1 MSFSV
6 QTQNLAYHSDPLKFL
21 RQTPMSD
28 TTTPF
33 DVQAFIAQSMAGM
46 QAATT
51 AHCATWHLDEAEQ
64 WSVDMDSERIV
75 FQLPGGVVATA
86 PVQIVGTSNSEDGS
100 FLWGWDHPSV
110 PAELAEHAQ
119 LALAFG
125 RAHGLHAY
133 TTRKVDCDDS
143 LAWEFAAVAMRLGE
157 ASGTYRAQASETAHV
172 WMTFG
177 QVSLSAA
184 SGQ

>member
-21 RQTPMSD
+21 RQTLMSD

-64 WSVDMDSERIV
+64 WSVDMDSGLIV

>member
-64 WSVDMDSERIV
+64 WSVDMDSGLIV

>member
-1 MSFSV
+1 
-6 QTQNLAYHSDPLKFL
+6 
-21 RQTPMSD
+21 MSD
-28 TTTPF
+28 IPTPF
-33 DVQAFIAQSMAGM
+33 DVQAFIAQSMEGM
-46 QAATT
+46 QAATA

-75 FQLPGGVVATA
+75 FQLPGGVVASA
-86 PVQIVGTSNSEDGS
+86 PVQIIGTSNSDDGS

-125 RAHGLHAY
+125 RAHGLTAY
-133 TTRKVDCDDS
+133 TTRKIICDDS
-143 LAWEFAAVAMRLGE
+143 QAWEFAAVAMRLGE
-157 ASGTYRAQASETAHV
+157 ATGTYRAQASDTAQV

-184 SGQ
+184 SEQ

>member
-1 MSFSV
+1 
-6 QTQNLAYHSDPLKFL
+6 
-21 RQTPMSD
+21 MSD

-64 WSVDMDSERIV
+64 WSVDMDSGLIV
-75 FQLPGGVVATA
+75 FQLPGAVVATA

>member
-1 MSFSV
+1 
-6 QTQNLAYHSDPLKFL
+6 
-21 RQTPMSD
+21 MSD
-28 TTTPF
+28 TTKPF
-33 DVQAFIAQSMAGM
+33 DVQNFIAQSMEGM
-46 QAATT
+46 QAAIT

-64 WSVDMDSERIV
+64 WSVDMDSGLIV
-75 FQLPGGVVATA
+75 FQLPGGIVATA

-125 RAHGLHAY
+125 RAHGLSAY
-133 TTRKVDCDDS
+133 TERKVECDDAQ
-143 LAWEFAAVAMRLGE
+143 AWEFSAVAMRLGE

-177 QVSLSAA
+177 KVSLSKAD
-184 SGQ
+184 SE

>member
-1 MSFSV
+1 
-6 QTQNLAYHSDPLKFL
+6 
-21 RQTPMSD
+21 MSD
-28 TTTPF
+28 TPTPF

-64 WSVDMDSERIV
+64 WSVDMDSGLIV
-75 FQLPGGVVATA
+75 FQLPGGVVASA

-143 LAWEFAAVAMRLGE
+143 QAWEFAAVAMRLGE

>member
-1 MSFSV
+1 M
-6 QTQNLAYHSDPLKFL
+6 TDI
-21 RQTPMSD
+21 
-28 TTTPF
+28 TTPF

-64 WSVDMDSERIV
+64 WSVDMDSGLIV

-86 PVQIVGTSNSEDGS
+86 PVQIVGTSNSKDGS

-125 RAHGLHAY
+125 RAHGLQAY

-143 LAWEFAAVAMRLGE
+143 QAWEFAAVAMRLGE
-157 ASGTYRAQASETAHV
+157 ASGTYRAQASDTAQV